1 MRFRLHRKTLTALS
15 LGCLLAWSAGC
26 ASAPPVAVPPAKPPV
41 TVHAMVD
48 TQKLMEAHPSR
59 SKLRQ
64 MEQALAEADAKAA
77 DNTTAMETG
86 RQEFEAAMKV
96 RENEDKA
103 AIEKKQT
110 QLGDELSEQ
119 RRLYIETLE
128 KEYRPLLFN
137 IDLKLTTLQASATEK
152 QNLQKEKDRLEGER
166 RQKLTKKEEELAAR
180 FQREM
185 DSFAVDLSKKSEVYA
200 NQWMDDR
207 MRKIQQAAAPSPEME
222 KQKREIM
229 ELSGR
234 MVQDVR
240 TAVTKVAVQEKIDM
254 VWLRAAVRQPLKDIT
269 DQVARE
275 LANTK

>member
-1 MRFRLHRKTLTALS
+1 MRFQLQRKTLAALS

-26 ASAPPVAVPPAKPPV
+26 ASTPPVAAPPAKPLA

-48 TQKLMEAHPSR
+48 IAKLLEVHPSR
-59 SKLRQ
+59 AKMRQ
-64 MEQALAEADAKAA
+64 LEQALTEAGAKAA
-77 DNTTAMETG
+77 DNTAAMETA

-96 RENEDKA
+96 RQNEDKA

-110 QLGDELSEQ
+110 QLDDELSEQ

-152 QNLQKEKDRLEGER
+152 QNLKKERDRLEAER

-180 FQREM
+180 FQSEM
-185 DSFAVDLSKKSEVYA
+185 DAFAADLSKKSEAYA

-207 MRKIQQAAAPSPEME
+207 MKKIQQTAAPSPERE
-222 KQKREIM
+222 KQRQEIM
-229 ELSGR
+229 DLSGR
-234 MVQDVR
+234 MIQDIR
-240 TAVTKVAVQEKIDM
+240 TAVTKVAIQEKIDM

-269 DQVARE
+269 DTVARE
-275 LANTK
+275 LANIK